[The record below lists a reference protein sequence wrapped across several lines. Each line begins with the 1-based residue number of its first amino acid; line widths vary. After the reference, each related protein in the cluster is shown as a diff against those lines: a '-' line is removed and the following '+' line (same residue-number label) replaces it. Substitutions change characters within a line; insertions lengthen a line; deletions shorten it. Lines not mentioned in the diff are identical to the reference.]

1 MCCGLREGSLAVV
14 EPDIQVLFKKSVPNN
29 DVEIVVV
36 IKIDHDDFYT
46 GTIGAQRR
54 RKTQFFS
61 SAQPEFQKCPAQLEQ
76 IWLVVTIKIGIAPV
90 R

>member
-1 MCCGLREGSLAVV
+1 MRCGLREGSLAVV

-46 GTIGAQRR
+46 GIIGAQRR
-54 RKTQFFS
+54 
-61 SAQPEFQKCPAQLEQ
+61 
-76 IWLVVTIKIGIAPV
+76 
-90 R
+90 